1 MMPQEWGHDPTKNER
16 MIRASGMRGTG
27 QKKDTVLKTLDITLL
42 VSSVLLYGLY
52 EVFNSLLIAIA
63 DGLLLLSW
71 FIVDVTYSVITREWS
86 ELALDIS
93 LIALVG
99 ISAALQPRAV
109 TANATVLS
117 NVGEATLL
125 GEVVL
130 ISIVTAL
137 AAVIIIRR
145 AWQGAIRL

>member
-1 MMPQEWGHDPTKNER
+1 MQLKR
-16 MIRASGMRGTG
+16 
-27 QKKDTVLKTLDITLL
+27 DTILKTLDITLL

-71 FIVDVTYSVITREWS
+71 FIVDVTYSVITREWGG
-86 ELALDIS
+86 LALDIS

-99 ISAALQPRAV
+99 ISVILQPRAV
-109 TANATVLS
+109 TANAAVLS
-117 NVGEATLL
+117 NVGDAVLL

-130 ISIVTAL
+130 IVIVAAL

>member
-1 MMPQEWGHDPTKNER
+1 MQL
-16 MIRASGMRGTG
+16 
-27 QKKDTVLKTLDITLL
+27 KKDTVLKTLDIALL

-52 EVFNSLLIAIA
+52 EVYNSLLIAVA

-99 ISAALQPRAV
+99 ISAILQPR
-109 TANATVLS
+109 TATVGAAVLS

-130 ISIVTAL
+130 ISIVAAL

>member
-1 MMPQEWGHDPTKNER
+1 MQL
-16 MIRASGMRGTG
+16 
-27 QKKDTVLKTLDITLL
+27 KKDSILKTLDIVLL

-52 EVFNSLLIAIA
+52 EVFNSLLIAVA

-71 FIVDVTYSVITREWS
+71 FIVDVTYSIVTREWS
-86 ELALDIS
+86 GLALDIS

-99 ISAALQPRAV
+99 ISTILQPRAV

-117 NVGEATLL
+117 NVGDATLL